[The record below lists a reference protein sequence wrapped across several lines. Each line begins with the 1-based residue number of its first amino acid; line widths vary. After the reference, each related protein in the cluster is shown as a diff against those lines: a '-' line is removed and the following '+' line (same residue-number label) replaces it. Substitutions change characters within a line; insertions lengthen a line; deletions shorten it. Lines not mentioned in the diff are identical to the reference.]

1 MWKILAIDTSSDA
14 CSAAVLSGDKVFT
27 RFVVAKQQHNKLILP
42 MLSELLIEAN
52 LLVHQLDAIAFGC
65 GPGSFTGVRI
75 AASIVQ
81 GLAFAANLPVVKIST
96 LHALAQGTFVEFGKT
111 QCLVAQDARMQ
122 EIYWGQYQLDSTAI
136 MQPVVP
142 DRLLVPREVPLLSD
156 SGYVGIGNG
165 WKIYGDILTESCNIE
180 IINMVIYPQAKYIAQ
195 LAEVNLI
202 KGLTVSAQEA
212 LPVYLREEVA
222 WIK

>member
-1 MWKILAIDTSSDA
+1 MLKILAIDTSSDT
-14 CSAAVLSGDKVFT
+14 CSAAVLNGEKIFT
-27 RFVVAKQQHNKLILP
+27 RFVAAKLQHNKLILP
-42 MLSELLIEAN
+42 MLHELLIEAN
-52 LLVHQLDAIAFGC
+52 LLIQQLDVIAFGC

-81 GLAFAANLPVVKIST
+81 GLAYATNLPVVKIST
-96 LHALAQGTFVEFGKT
+96 LRALAQGAFVEFGKT
-111 QCLVAQDARMQ
+111 HCLVAQDARMQ
-122 EIYWGQYQLDSTAI
+122 EIYWGQYQLDPTAI

-142 DRLLVPREVPLLSD
+142 DQLLAPQKVQLLS
-156 SGYVGIGNG
+156 SNGYTGVGNG
-165 WKIYGDILTESCNIE
+165 WKIYDDILTKSCKIE
-180 IINMVIYPQAKYIAQ
+180 VIDTVIYPQAKYIGQ
-195 LAEVNLI
+195 LAGVDFT